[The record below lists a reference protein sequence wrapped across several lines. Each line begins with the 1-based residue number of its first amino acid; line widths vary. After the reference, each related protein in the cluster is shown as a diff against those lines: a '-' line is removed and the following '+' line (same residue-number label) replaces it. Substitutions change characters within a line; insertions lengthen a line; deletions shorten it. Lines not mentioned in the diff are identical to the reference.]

1 MEFFVWLQNT
11 ALAQWVARSQS
22 ILAYPTILVLHTVGL
37 ALLVGGNVVIDF
49 RLLGFGRKAPLA
61 DIGKLFPM
69 MWVGLS
75 INVISGSLLFIA
87 DAVHKAS
94 QWIFYA
100 KLGFIV
106 LALFTLRWIQP
117 IVMGNEVV
125 KTPAK
130 GKFLATTSLLMW
142 LGAISA
148 GRLMAYLK

>member
-1 MEFFVWLQNT
+1 MEFLAWLQNT

-37 ALLVGGNVVIDF
+37 ALLVGGNTVIDF
-49 RLLGFGRKAPLA
+49 RLLGLGRKAPLA

-69 MWVGLS
+69 MWVGLW

-94 QWIFYA
+94 QWIFYT

-106 LALFTLRWIQP
+106 LALLTLRSIQP
-117 IVMGNEVV
+117 IVVSKEVV
-125 KTPAK
+125 STPTKAK
-130 GKFLATTSLLMW
+130 LLAMTSLLLW